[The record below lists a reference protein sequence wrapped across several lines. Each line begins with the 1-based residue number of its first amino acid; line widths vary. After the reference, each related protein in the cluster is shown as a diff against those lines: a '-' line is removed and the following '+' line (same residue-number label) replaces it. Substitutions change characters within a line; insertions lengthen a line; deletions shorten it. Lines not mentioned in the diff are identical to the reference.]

1 MGGLSPLFWFFL
13 NNSKS
18 TSLFY
23 YTLIWNT
30 NTKFGVKCSNQSPDS
45 GQKPGSFLSVGIN
58 LFKINDGSTTVMCEI
73 CSKLTIKTPEQCQQ

>member
-18 TSLFY
+18 LSLFY

-45 GQKPGSFLSVGIN
+45 GQKPGSFFFTSYQLE
-58 LFKINDGSTTVMCEI
+58 LT
-73 CSKLTIKTPEQCQQ
+73 CSKLMMEAPQLCVKSVQN